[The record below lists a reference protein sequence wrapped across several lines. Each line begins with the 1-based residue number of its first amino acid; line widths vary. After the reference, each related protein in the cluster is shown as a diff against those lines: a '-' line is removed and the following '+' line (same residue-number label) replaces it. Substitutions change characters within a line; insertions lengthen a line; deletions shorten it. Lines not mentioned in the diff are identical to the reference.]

1 MNHPQPFRRFVPWS
15 ALLGAVLVLSSVLS
29 SVAVAQ
35 APGARLILNLDHLA
49 AKASETTDVTLDGSL
64 LKLAGGFLS
73 KKEPDQ
79 ANVKNLISS
88 LKGIFVRSYEFD
100 KDGQYSEADLAPIR
114 AQLKN
119 PAWSRIVGTE
129 NKRNHET
136 SEIYVQTAGSESNGR
151 IVALAIIDAEPRE
164 LTVVN
169 IVGPMNLDQLS
180 ELGGHMG
187 IPVVST
193 GAKPNPGG
201 KDKLPPSKNHE

>member
-15 ALLGAVLVLSSVLS
+15 ALLAAVLVLSHA
-29 SVAVAQ
+29 AVAQ

-73 KKEPDQ
+73 KDEPDQ
-79 ANVKNLISS
+79 ANVKNLVSN
-88 LKGIFVRSYEFD
+88 LKGVFVRSFEFD
-100 KDGQYSEADLAPIR
+100 KDGQYTDADLAPIR

-119 PAWSRIVGTE
+119 PAWSRIVGVVS
-129 NKRNHET
+129 KHDRET
-136 SEIYVQTAGSESNGR
+136 SEVYVQTSGTQADGR
-151 IVALAIIDAEPRE
+151 IVALAIITAEPRE

-193 GAKPNPGG
+193 GGKSNPVG
-201 KDKLPPSKNHE
+201 KDKRPPSKDHE